1 MASCGTSINDFFD
14 NGLEPDSGEDGSEV
28 TNMAR
33 DVLCTGIMM
42 LTCLKQERISK
53 TNPRRSQ
60 IKSSGKKILEYMQL
74 KGFSG
79 FRESWQR
86 RQLRMT
92 PVPHQTRTGSPN
104 VGGE

>member
-1 MASCGTSINDFFD
+1 
-14 NGLEPDSGEDGSEV
+14 LEPDSGEDGSEV

-42 LTCLKQERISK
+42 LTCLKQNRAGKNFKDEYK
-53 TNPRRSQ
+53 KSQ

-86 RQLRMT
+86 NML
-92 PVPHQTRTGSPN
+92 VFADLI
-104 VGGE
+104 